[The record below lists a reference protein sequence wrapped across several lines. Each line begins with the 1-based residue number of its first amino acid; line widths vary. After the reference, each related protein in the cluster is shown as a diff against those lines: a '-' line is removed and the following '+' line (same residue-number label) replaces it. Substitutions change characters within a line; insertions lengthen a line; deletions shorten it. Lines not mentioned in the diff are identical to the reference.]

1 MSNDP
6 EYVKSKRSYMK
17 RIATKCRICKKQ
29 LLDPT
34 EAKKEMHDKC
44 VKGYKPK
51 TRGFK

>member
-6 EYVKSKRSYMK
+6 EYVESKRSYMK
-17 RIATKCRICKKQ
+17 RVATRCRICKGQ

-44 VKGYKPK
+44 VKEYKSK
-51 TRGFK
+51 TKGLR